1 MYISKFIL
9 IKKFFENDKSY
20 NIIYLKDEKKLIKIN
35 TELYNK
41 LVKLYNR
48 YGDNKIS
55 VDDPIFHSLIESN
68 NYNIIL
74 KNKLFIEKKLNK
86 LDNFN
91 VDINLKTVYIHLT
104 LSCNLSCSYCYMRY
118 NLKSSCSVEFYNFEK
133 WLYKFKKIGV
143 NHIILTGGEPT
154 LHKDFKDII
163 KLIKKEGFYLTLL
176 TNGTNIDS
184 LELNY
189 IDKCIISMDLLGTN
203 QRKGLNIKKLLHD
216 LGNIDFKYK
225 NKILVRS
232 IVSSGQESKI
242 NITREKMNNLSI
254 NHIIEICIP
263 NNIYELK
270 CIPDI
275 KKIWEFC
282 NQSKNDFNVFTNCG
296 ACNSVIAVNYNG
308 DIYPCQ
314 ACMLSE
320 LKITNL
326 ESENWLNELVNSK
339 IRKDFLNSHIDN
351 IEKCKNCNLRYFCGG
366 GCRAIAYKLYG
377 STFKKNECLC
387 NTYKYIINNSI
398 NSIKF
403 S

>member
-1 MYISKFIL
+1 M
-9 IKKFFENDKSY
+9 
-20 NIIYLKDEKKLIKIN
+20 
-35 TELYNK
+35 
-41 LVKLYNR
+41 
-48 YGDNKIS
+48 
-55 VDDPIFHSLIESN
+55 
-68 NYNIIL
+68 
-74 KNKLFIEKKLNK
+74 
-86 LDNFN
+86 
-91 VDINLKTVYIHLT
+91 
-104 LSCNLSCSYCYMRY
+104 
-118 NLKSSCSVEFYNFEK
+118 
-133 WLYKFKKIGV
+133 
-143 NHIILTGGEPT
+143 
-154 LHKDFKDII
+154 
-163 KLIKKEGFYLTLL
+163 L

-320 LKITNL
+320 
-326 ESENWLNELVNSK
+326 
-339 IRKDFLNSHIDN
+339 
-351 IEKCKNCNLRYFCGG
+351 
-366 GCRAIAYKLYG
+366 
-377 STFKKNECLC
+377 FKKSLRILELTNSFNQFSDSKLVIFNSLNIHACVIHISILS
-387 NTYKYIINNSI
+387 IIV
-398 NSIKF
+398 
-403 S
+403 